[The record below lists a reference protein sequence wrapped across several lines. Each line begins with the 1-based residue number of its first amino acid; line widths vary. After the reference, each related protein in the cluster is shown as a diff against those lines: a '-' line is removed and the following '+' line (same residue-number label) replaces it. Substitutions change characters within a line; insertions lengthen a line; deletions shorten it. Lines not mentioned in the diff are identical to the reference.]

1 MISLKIKLLLN
12 KIIYRILK
20 KDKYLL
26 KIYEIDRQ
34 IYKKR
39 NVFLGKNTVIYNTV
53 FTTSFKGDSFYIGD
67 NCTIT
72 GATLLGHDA
81 SPALFIKA
89 LQENKYPILP
99 ASRRS
104 FRSAIHIG
112 NNVFI
117 GVGSIILP
125 GINIGDNIVVAAG
138 SVVTKDIESNQVVG
152 GNPAKK
158 IKTID
163 EFKLNYQNILD
174 TFPESF

>member
-1 MISLKIKLLLN
+1 MINLKIKLVLN
-12 KIIYRILK
+12 KIFYKVLK
-20 KDKYLL
+20 KELFLL
-26 KIYEIDRQ
+26 KIYEINRK
-34 IYKKR
+34 IYEKR
-39 NVFLGKNTVIYNTV
+39 NIFLGENTVIYNTI
-53 FTTSFKGDSFYIGD
+53 FTTSFKGDSFYIGN

-81 SPALFIKA
+81 SPALFIKG
-89 LQENKYPILP
+89 LQENKHPILP

-104 FRSAIHIG
+104 FRSPIYIG

-125 GINIGDNIVVAAG
+125 GTRIGDNVVVAAG
-138 SVVTKDIESNQVVG
+138 SVVTKDIENNLVVG

-174 TFPESF
+174 TSPESF